1 MRSTLRST
9 LLAVVTLALAAPLVP
24 AQAAPAPVAAPPLVS
39 PGVPPAQALARA
51 ESALEGRLVGDHQ
64 PEATLALRDLFVALP
79 DLDGDDRA
87 RARGILARP
96 TDGND
101 DPYDDG
107 YRARSTKTCSPNL
120 CVHRVKRT
128 SDQASGKFART
139 TLRVLKNVWK
149 VELGRL
155 GYRRPVKDG
164 RLGGRGGKFDVYL
177 KELGSQGL
185 YGYCA
190 PEYRVRGYP
199 RLANAYCVLDN
210 DFARDQYG
218 RKPVDTLR
226 VTAAHEFF
234 HAVQFAY
241 DYREDPWLMEATAT
255 WVEERFADDVND
267 NRQYLREG
275 QVRLTHV
282 PLDTFD
288 RDRSFQYGNW
298 TFFEHLSMRFGAGVV
313 KRIWKDAG
321 ESRGDGGRYSLQ
333 AVRRALPDGTSLADL
348 YLRYAAANA
357 TPGRSYPE
365 GSAWPTPDWAGG
377 GRLGRGEVASGRVR
391 ISHLAANDFR
401 LTPKGELDGRRFR
414 LKVGVDG
421 PAAETSPRMMLVRL
435 TPGGDLV
442 RTEVRL
448 GKAGDGSA
456 TVPFN
461 TRQTERLFAVA
472 VNASTRFDCGG
483 HGARFSCRGKPLDD
497 RKLFRLRFK
506 VVARG

>member
-1 MRSTLRST
+1 MRSTL
-9 LLAVVTLALAAPLVP
+9 LVAVALALAAPLAPAHAEPAPPAAPPVISPGDVP
-24 AQAAPAPVAAPPLVS
+24 AQAV
-39 PGVPPAQALARA
+39 ARA
-51 ESALEGRLVGDHQ
+51 EAALEGRVAGDRR
-64 PEATLALRDLFVALP
+64 PEATLALRELFVALP
-79 DLDGDDRA
+79 GLTGDDRE
-87 RARGILARP
+87 RAEGILARP
-96 TDGND
+96 TDGNA

-107 YRARSTKTCSPNL
+107 YRARSTKTCSTNI

-128 SDQASGKFART
+128 TDQATGRFART

-155 GYRRPVKDG
+155 DYRRPVKDG
-164 RLGGRGGKFDVYL
+164 RIGGRGGKFDVYL

-190 PEYRVRGYP
+190 PEYRVRGYR

-210 DFARDQYG
+210 DFARSQFG
-218 RKPVDTLR
+218 GKPVDTLR

-234 HAVQFAY
+234 HAVQFGY

-255 WVEERFADDVND
+255 WVEERFADDVDD

-298 TFFEHLSMRFGAGVV
+298 TFFEYLSMRFGNRVV

-321 ESRGDGGRYSLQ
+321 EYRGDGGRYSLQ
-333 AVRRALPDGTSLADL
+333 AVRRSLPDGTALPDL

-377 GRLGRGEVASGRVR
+377 GRLGRGDVASGRVR

-401 LTPKGELDGRRFR
+401 LTPRGELDRRRFR
-414 LKVGVDG
+414 LKVTLAG
-421 PAAETSPRMMLVRL
+421 PSRETSPRMMLVRL

-442 RTEVRL
+442 TTEVRL

-461 TRQTERLFAVA
+461 TRQTARLFAVV

-506 VVARG
+506 VVS

>member
-1 MRSTLRST
+1 MRSTL
-9 LLAVVTLALAAPLVP
+9 LVAVALALAAPL
-24 AQAAPAPVAAPPLVS
+24 APAHAEPAPAAAPPVIA
-39 PGVPPAQALARA
+39 PGDVPVRALARA
-51 ESALEGRLVGDHQ
+51 EEALEGRVTGDRR
-64 PEATLALRDLFVALP
+64 PEATLALRELFVALP
-79 DLDGDDRA
+79 GLTGDDRA
-87 RARGILARP
+87 RAEGILARP
-96 TDGND
+96 TDGRA

-107 YRARSTKTCSPNL
+107 YTARSTKTCSTNI

-128 SDQASGKFART
+128 SDQATGKFART

-164 RLGGRGGKFDVYL
+164 RIGGRGGKFDVYL

-190 PEYRVRGYP
+190 PEYRVRGYR

-210 DFARDQYG
+210 DFARSQFGG
-218 RKPVDTLR
+218 RPVDTLR

-234 HAVQFAY
+234 HAVQFGY
-241 DYREDPWLMEATAT
+241 DYREDPWLMEASAT
-255 WVEERFADDVND
+255 WVEERFADDVDD

-298 TFFEHLSMRFGAGVV
+298 TFFEYLSMRFGNGIV

-321 ESRGDGGRYSLQ
+321 EYRGDGGRYSLQ
-333 AVRRALPDGTSLADL
+333 AVRRSLPDGAALPDL
-348 YLRYAAANA
+348 YARYAAANA

-377 GRLGRGEVASGRVR
+377 GRLGRGDVASGRVR

-401 LTPKGELDGRRFR
+401 LTPKGELDRRRFR
-414 LKVGVDG
+414 LKVTVDG
-421 PAAETSPRMMLVRL
+421 PARETSPRMMLVRL

-442 RTEVRL
+442 RTEVPL
-448 GKAGDGSA
+448 GKAGDGSV

-461 TRQTERLFAVA
+461 TRQAARLFAVA

-483 HGARFSCRGKPLDD
+483 HGARYSCRGKPLDD

-506 VVARG
+506 VVS